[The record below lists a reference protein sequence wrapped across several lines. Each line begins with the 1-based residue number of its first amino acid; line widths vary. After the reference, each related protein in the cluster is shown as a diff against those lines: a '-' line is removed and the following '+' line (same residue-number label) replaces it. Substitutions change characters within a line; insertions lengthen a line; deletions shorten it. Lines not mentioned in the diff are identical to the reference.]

1 MSSPEE
7 PPFGEEQKTDFSEE
21 DLDITRGMLVPS
33 TIGVGLYAM

>member
-1 MSSPEE
+1 MSDAEE
-7 PPFGEEQKTDFSEE
+7 PKTEFSEE